1 MKTQRIKIYSLKLVT
16 LPLLALLLLLSPC
29 SVKGAM
35 QMALE
40 VEVTR
45 SLHKN
50 KTSAPQLN
58 MCSVWDN
65 QSLSATKEATK
76 KDDIKVITKPFSSR
90 LFNTST
96 NRKAV
101 IWAEHLVSLHA
112 ELPLYILYKR
122 LKIYDLN
129 TLHFV

>member
-1 MKTQRIKIYSLKLVT
+1 MKTQRINIGRLKLVT

-58 MCSVWDN
+58 MCSVWDT
-65 QSLSATKEATK
+65 QSQTGTKQATK
-76 KDDIKVITKPFSSR
+76 KDIKKAVSKAFSSC

-96 NRKAV
+96 KRKALLWV
-101 IWAEHLVSLHA
+101 DRTVSVNA

-122 LKIYDLN
+122 LKIYDLD
-129 TLHFV
+129 TLTFV